1 MQRPSLRTGALLA
14 VAGVTLALGGAPLLT
29 AGADH
34 LDAPALGGLTNGVTS
49 DFAPHSDHGNRDI
62 NDVYVFG
69 NGAHTRT
76 TFAMTTN
83 PAVNLGLQ
91 AQKTFGTDVRYV
103 INVDRT
109 GDAVQDLAYVWRF
122 GAASGG
128 AQPYTVTRYTG
139 ANARTLAKGVQVGS
153 GSTGGTGIGTARD
166 GAKVFAGVRADP
178 FFFDLTGFIGT
189 VFGIGDDQLS
199 ILDGNATDFFES
211 LNTNAM
217 VLEVPNDAIGGSNI
231 GVWGVTTWWDGSAWQ
246 AGDQMGRPAIST
258 VFNNKYVN
266 PTSSGADKN
275 HFNATPPSQQRTA
288 FGGAFHSNIVVTL
301 ENINAILGT
310 TTAFGCTDWDAT
322 NANAIAD
329 FLLPDVL
336 TYQVGSTADGTAFNG
351 RGLSDDVIDAEL
363 GVTTH
368 NCVTTDGVSATGPGT
383 GHTYLSSF
391 PYLGVPN

>member
-14 VAGVTLALGGAPLLT
+14 VAGITLALGGAPLLA

-69 NGAHTRT
+69 NSNHTRT

-91 AQKTFGTDVRYV
+91 GEKTFGTNVRYI

-122 GAASGG
+122 GPASGLV
-128 AQPYTVTRYTG
+128 QSYTLTRYTG
-139 ANARTLAKGVQVGS
+139 ANARSLAHGVQIGS
-153 GSTGGTGIGTARD
+153 GSTGGTGIGAAKD

-189 VFGIGDDQLS
+189 LFGIGTDCLS
-199 ILDGNATDFFES
+199 VTSPTCDPTDFFS
-211 LNTNAM
+211 GLNTNAV
-217 VLEVPNDAIGGSNI
+217 VLEVPNDSIGGSHI
-231 GVWGVTTWWDGSAWQ
+231 GVWGVTSWWNGSSWA
-246 AGDQMGRPAIST
+246 AGDQMGRPAINT
-258 VFNNKYVN
+258 VFNTKLVDPVN
-266 PTSSGADKN
+266 SGLDKN
-275 HFNATPPSQQRTA
+275 RFNATPPSQQRTA
-288 FGGAFHSNIVVTL
+288 FGGIFRTNIVTTL
-301 ENINAILGT
+301 ENVNAVLGT
-310 TTAFGCTDWDAT
+310 TGAPFNCTDWDSAS
-322 NANAIAD
+322 ANAIAD

-336 TYQVGSTADGTAFNG
+336 TYQVGSAGDGTAFNG
-351 RGLSDDVIDAEL
+351 RALGDDVIDAEL

-368 NCVTTDGVSATGPGT
+368 GCVTTDGVDDS
-383 GHTYLSSF
+383 GHTNLSVF
-391 PYLGVPN
+391 PYLGVPH

>member
-14 VAGVTLALGGAPLLT
+14 IAGITLALGGAPLLT

-62 NDVYVFG
+62 NDVYAFG
-69 NGAHTRT
+69 NAAHTRT

-91 AQKTFGTDVRYV
+91 AEKTFGTDVRYI

-109 GDAVQDLAYVWRF
+109 GDSVQDLAYVWRF

-139 ANARTLAKGVQVGS
+139 ANARSLAKGVQIGS
-153 GSTGGTGIGTARD
+153 GSTGGTGIGTAKD

-189 VFGIGDDQLS
+189 VFGIGDDSLS
-199 ILDGNATDFFES
+199 VVGGTPSDFFEG
-211 LNTNAM
+211 LNTNAV
-217 VLEVPNDAIGGSNI
+217 VLEVPNDSIGGSNI
-231 GVWGVTTWWDGSAWQ
+231 GVWGVTTWWNGSAWQ
-246 AGDQMGRPAIST
+246 AGDEMGRPAINT

-266 PTSSGADKN
+266 PTSSGTDKN
-275 HFNATPPSQQRTA
+275 RFNATPPSQQRTA
-288 FGGAFHSNIVVTL
+288 FGGAFHDNIVGTL
-301 ENINAILGT
+301 ENINHLLGT
-310 TTAFGCTDWDAT
+310 DVAFGCTDWDST
-322 NANAIAD
+322 NATAIAD

-351 RGLSDDVIDAEL
+351 RGLADDVIDAEL

-368 NCVTTDGVSATGPGT
+368 GCVTTDGVSATGPGV
-383 GHTYLSSF
+383 GHVYLSSF
-391 PYLGVPN
+391 PYLGVPH